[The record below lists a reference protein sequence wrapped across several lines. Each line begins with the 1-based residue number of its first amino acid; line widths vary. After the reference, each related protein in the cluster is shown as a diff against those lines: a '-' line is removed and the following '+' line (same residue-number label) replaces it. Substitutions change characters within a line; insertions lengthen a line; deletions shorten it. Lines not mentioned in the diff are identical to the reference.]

1 MTLDEIKRLV
11 APDNQ
16 NSGSMKFQVS
26 VKEIQE
32 VTLGAVAPLII
43 GPTGSGTAKP

>member
-1 MTLDEIKRLV
+1 MKLDEIKRLV

-16 NSGSMKFQVS
+16 NPGSMKFQLS

-32 VTLGAVAPLII
+32 VTSCAQSDGHAP
-43 GPTGSGTAKP
+43 